1 MDIVFWGVLFFLA
14 TEREHQNEVTREYPI
29 PAKMMEIGKKGN
41 SEFKFK
47 KKKTDKNQNTVKE
60 TLSGDLPGA
69 EARHRAADD
78 GTIQREGLEIGKLK
92 KEKK

>member
-29 PAKMMEIGKKGN
+29 PAKMMEIGKRGN

-47 KKKTDKNQNTVKE
+47 KKKKRTKIKIPSRKLYLGIFLAQRRGTVQPTMGQSNE
-60 TLSGDLPGA
+60 
-69 EARHRAADD
+69 RAWK
-78 GTIQREGLEIGKLK
+78 LEN
-92 KEKK
+92 